1 MSAVVTLYSKTDCHL
16 CDEARAGIL
25 GLLEEGLDLRLEEVN
40 IEADPKLLRAYG
52 ERIPVCELGG
62 EEVFELT
69 ADVSALR
76 ARLDTVSR

>member
-1 MSAVVTLYSKTDCHL
+1 MTSVVTLYSKPDCHL
-16 CDEARAGIL
+16 CDEARKAIL
-25 GLLEEGLDLRLEEVN
+25 GLRVGGLDLRLEEVN
-40 IEADPKLLRAYG
+40 IESDPTLLAAYG
-52 ERIPVCELGG
+52 ERIPVCELAG